1 MNTIKKYKGVVMQV
15 KNFRDQMYDD
25 PYMREAVVIIKE
37 KAKEKRKIHKHTPD
51 KPVDVLFKRR
61 SINEFLPDGNEDITI
76 LTLFTLLPYFTGIIF
91 AFIVIAGGSITRLIS
106 LSKYHSFGLLWAI
119 GYEIL
124 AFLLLSWIIKIF
136 VFSFFPEKEVEVKPK
151 SRFSKKR

>member
-1 MNTIKKYKGVVMQV
+1 MQV
-15 KNFRDQMYDD
+15 KNFRDNMHDD

-37 KAKEKRKIHKHTPD
+37 KAEEKRKIKKSSHD
-51 KPVDVLFKRR
+51 KPVDVLFKSR

-76 LTLFTLLPYFTGIIF
+76 VTMFTVLPYLTGIIF
-91 AFIVIAGGSITRLIS
+91 AFIVIAGGSVTKLIS

-124 AFLLLSWIIKIF
+124 AFLILSWIVKIFLFSFLPEEEDIKI
-136 VFSFFPEKEVEVKPK
+136 KPK
-151 SRFSKKR
+151 SKFSRRRR